1 MNLSDFDFDLPK
13 RLVASR
19 PIRPRSNAKLLF
31 YHNNLIKDYNFFNL
45 PELLCEKDLLIF
57 NDSKVLPAFLYGF
70 VNNDNFDK
78 KRKFELLLVNQINE
92 KSWFCICK
100 PLKKINPGNYIFF
113 SDELIAQV
121 LNKSDKGLILKF
133 EFKGN
138 FFNHLY
144 NVGIMPIP
152 PYIRKIRNCR

>member
-57 NDSKVLPAFLYGF
+57 NDSKVLPALLYGF

-78 KRKFELLLVNQINE
+78 KRKFELLLVNQIND

-100 PLKKINPGNYIFF
+100 PLKKIKSGNYIF
-113 SDELIAQV
+113 SLM
-121 LNKSDKGLILKF
+121 N
-133 EFKGN
+133 
-138 FFNHLY
+138 
-144 NVGIMPIP
+144 
-152 PYIRKIRNCR
+152 

>member
-1 MNLSDFDFDLPK
+1 MT
-13 RLVASR
+13 
-19 PIRPRSNAKLLF
+19 
-31 YHNNLIKDYNFFNL
+31 
-45 PELLCEKDLLIF
+45 
-57 NDSKVLPAFLYGF
+57 KVGF
-70 VNNDNFDK
+70 V
-78 KRKFELLLVNQINE
+78 
-92 KSWFCICK
+92 CG
-100 PLKKINPGNYIFF
+100 LKKINPGNYIFF

-152 PYIRKIRNCR
+152 LISVNKKCR

>member
-31 YHNNLIKDYNFFNL
+31 YCDNLIKDYNFFNL
-45 PELLCEKDLLIF
+45 PDLLSEKDLLIF

-78 KRKFELLLVNQINE
+78 KRKFELLLVKQINE
-92 KSWFCICK
+92 NSWFCFVN
-100 PLKKINPGNYIFF
+100 PLRK
-113 SDELIAQV
+113 
-121 LNKSDKGLILKF
+121 LILAIIYF
-133 EFKGN
+133 S
-138 FFNHLY
+138 L
-144 NVGIMPIP
+144 
-152 PYIRKIRNCR
+152 RN